1 MSKKGK
7 AKNTVNKAKH
17 TKLIK
22 QKVLRIT
29 EQKKQHKLR
38 LKEIIKIRDAQK
50 FLRDAQ
56 YKP

>member
-1 MSKKGK
+1 MDVDIPGRVARYIGYKLVQSYAENHRDMS
-7 AKNTVNKAKH
+7 
-17 TKLIK
+17 
-22 QKVLRIT
+22 
-29 EQKKQHKLR
+29 